1 MTGFI
6 EDATVNGAVNA
17 EQWAETAEVCR
28 AAAAQLI
35 NANTTEIA
43 FMKNTTQGIL
53 IAANGI
59 DWRKGDN
66 VVTTAVEFPANIYPW
81 WSLKERYGVQTRM
94 VPERD
99 GYIHIEDIA
108 SAIDTRTRALT
119 ISHVEFASGFRN
131 DIQALGDLCREH
143 DIWFII
149 DAIQS
154 LGAIEVDVKSCNVDI
169 LAADG
174 HKWLLAPEG
183 AAIFYCADEKRER
196 LINTNIGWSSVVNPR
211 DFLDYDLT
219 QKPDATRFE
228 EGSYNSVGLYGL
240 KAAIDLLLDIG
251 ALLILNACTF
261 PGSNQKIS
269 KIRLT
274 IQNTLPLPRKK
285 VPIVLT
291 GTQLRKVNPD
301 FTFKAYS
308 VVTGTAPREVMIP
321 AQADDLDY
329 DGERDQLCFLLD
341 LESEETKEISILYD
355 PNVKATLT
363 LDIHKQ
369 TRAAIFPELNAVAAM
384 ESNLIAYILKPNG
397 AFIAYGKKRAELF
410 SVDTMFQPELDYGRP
425 LSPEL
430 RYHFENNGVIL
441 SQQVQIEIEK
451 PEQQWVV
458 RDLENQEIYF
468 IRKSHSSQFDMEQE
482 TSTEGQ
488 LDIVK
493 SIGLSLNALLKPE
506 TPEMVA
512 LNRSEGLIGIPH
524 LNGTYGEDRKQ
535 GWVWSW
541 GTDPSDI
548 DTLGVAL
555 ISLTDRGAEDLIT
568 TVNRNTSESS
578 LLPVILVPDAEGRL
592 NYRAFAIWGGGI
604 DGIETETEFAE
615 HVQITTT
622 ALKTPPHIKFL
633 PKEEGEK

>member
-1 MTGFI
+1 
-6 EDATVNGAVNA
+6 
-17 EQWAETAEVCR
+17 
-28 AAAAQLI
+28 
-35 NANTTEIA
+35 
-43 FMKNTTQGIL
+43 
-53 IAANGI
+53 
-59 DWRKGDN
+59 
-66 VVTTAVEFPANIYPW
+66 
-81 WSLKERYGVQTRM
+81 M
-94 VPERD
+94 V
-99 GYIHIEDIA
+99 IHQ
-108 SAIDTRTRALT
+108 
-119 ISHVEFASGFRN
+119 RN
-131 DIQALGDLCREH
+131 NIQAHTARPILTFCL
-143 DIWFII
+143 
-149 DAIQS
+149 S
-154 LGAIEVDVKSCNVDI
+154 LI
-169 LAADG
+169 L
-174 HKWLLAPEG
+174 
-183 AAIFYCADEKRER
+183 
-196 LINTNIGWSSVVNPR
+196 
-211 DFLDYDLT
+211 
-219 QKPDATRFE
+219 
-228 EGSYNSVGLYGL
+228 
-240 KAAIDLLLDIG
+240 G

-363 LDIHKQ
+363 LDINKQ
-369 TRAAIFPELNAVAAM
+369 TRAAIFPELNAIAAM
-384 ESNLIAYILKPNG
+384 ESNLIAYLLKPNG

-425 LSPEL
+425 ISPEL
-430 RYHFENNGVIL
+430 RHHFANNDVTL

-468 IRKSHSSQFDMEQE
+468 IRKSHSSQFGMEQE

-493 SIGLSLNALLKPE
+493 SIGLSLNALLEPE
-506 TPEMVA
+506 TPGMVA
-512 LNRSEGLIGIPH
+512 LNRSEGLIGCGGIALWHKEKEEMIPLPTEGNYVRILADGSIRSIVQRIVPAWDIQGETHRLALTTFIYGENPWIEHHIHIDGNLSTDYAIVTGIPH